1 MPKVSKRDKMIIRAM
16 RSLNRP
22 KRRKKRGRKKRT
34 QKGRG
39 LLRKAIGVK
48 NDKDI
53 RNLLSYYIHSI
64 LRTIL
69 LLLRNYE

>member
-34 QKGRG
+34 KKGRS

-53 RNLLSYYIHSI
+53 RNLLSLGLI
-64 LRTIL
+64 
-69 LLLRNYE
+69 

>member
-1 MPKVSKRDKMIIRAM
+1 MPKVSKRDKMIVRAM

-53 RNLLSYYIHSI
+53 RNLLSLGLI
-64 LRTIL
+64 
-69 LLLRNYE
+69 

>member
-53 RNLLSYYIHSI
+53 RNLLSLGLI
-64 LRTIL
+64 
-69 LLLRNYE
+69 

>member
-1 MPKVSKRDKMIIRAM
+1 MPKVAKRDKMVVRAM

-34 QKGRG
+34 QKGRS

-53 RNLLSYYIHSI
+53 RNLLSLGLI
-64 LRTIL
+64 
-69 LLLRNYE
+69 